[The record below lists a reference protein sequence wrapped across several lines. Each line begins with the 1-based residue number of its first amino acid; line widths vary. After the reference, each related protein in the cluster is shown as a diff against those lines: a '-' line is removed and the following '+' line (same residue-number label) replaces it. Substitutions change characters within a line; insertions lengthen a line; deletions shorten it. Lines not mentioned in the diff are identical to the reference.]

1 VLHGEVEGLFPTD
14 RSALEY
20 GGALLSREE
29 LARGGWSY
37 VALGHYHVQRQVASR
52 VWYSGALEYV
62 SPNPWGEL
70 ADERA
75 HGIPGKGWLLVDPG
89 SGVVEPQWVPLA
101 RQVLDLPPIDG
112 AGKNALELDKAVAA
126 QLGSIPGG
134 LSDQVVRQ
142 VVSSVPRHIGR
153 EMNHAAIRGYK
164 ADALHFQLDLR
175 RPEVRRETG
184 VGAPGR
190 RQTLPEIVQDF
201 LARRIIPGDLDRETF
216 VRVGHDLMAEVERE
230 WAEG

>member
-1 VLHGEVEGLFPTD
+1 
-14 RSALEY
+14 
-20 GGALLSREE
+20 
-29 LARGGWSY
+29 
-37 VALGHYHVQRQVASR
+37 
-52 VWYSGALEYV
+52 
-62 SPNPWGEL
+62 
-70 ADERA
+70 
-75 HGIPGKGWLLVDPG
+75 
-89 SGVVEPQWVPLA
+89 VVEPQWVPLA

-112 AGKNALELDKAVAA
+112 AGKNALELDKALAA